1 MQIFPQIKKNL
12 ISFLRQGKVTII
24 CFLIFPMIMAYIYG
38 AMQEDMF
45 QGKSHFEPIKIIFNY
60 NKSSKEGE
68 VLKAILEDKE
78 TKSFITVVEDEEPQ
92 CKVTISDDFKTINIE
107 KLKGSDAQVD
117 MVKGFMEVFNENI
130 NQYNI
135 VVDNVNKLSLASVE
149 KGELINKLLFKL
161 QENNREPLIKEQLVE
176 GYKSLGAREYYTIS
190 VFSLTSI
197 MLVVVLIKEFYKEK
211 KQGVVRRSFSTPN
224 SKISYLLGYLSSCFI
239 LALVINFIYVAANI
253 ILGIAFLGNF
263 IGNIIII
270 ILQSLL
276 QTAVVGMI
284 ISFIKSEKI
293 ANSIMNIIVFIPT
306 VIGGVFFYSD
316 LIEIKILKFFSNVSP
331 NSLILNSYKNL
342 SIAQEIYGA
351 KNQIII
357 MTMLSLILLIVSF
370 IRVKISW
377 EE

>member
-12 ISFLRQGKVTII
+12 ISFLREGKITII
-24 CFLIFPMIMAYIYG
+24 CFLLFPMIMAYIYG

-45 QGKSHFEPIKIIFNY
+45 QGKSHFEPIKVIFNCD
-60 NKSSKEGE
+60 KFSKEGE
-68 VLKAILEDKE
+68 VLTAILNDKE
-78 TKSFITVVEDEEPQ
+78 MKSFITVVADEESQ
-92 CKVTISDDFKTINIE
+92 CKVTISDDFKSIDIE

-117 MVKGFMEVFNENI
+117 MVKEFMEIFNENI

-135 VVDNVNKLSLASVE
+135 VVDNVNKLNLTSVE
-149 KGELINKLLFKL
+149 KGELINKLLLKL
-161 QENNREPLIKEQLVE
+161 QENNKKPLIKEQLVE

-190 VFSLTSI
+190 MFSFTSI
-197 MLVVVLIKEFYKEK
+197 MLVIVLIKEFYKEK

-224 SKISYLLGYLSSCFI
+224 SEISYLLGYLSSCFI
-239 LALVINFIYVAANI
+239 LALIINFIYVAINI

-263 IGNIIII
+263 VGNVIIII
-270 ILQSLL
+270 FQSLL

-293 ANSIMNIIVFIPT
+293 ANSIMNIIIFIPV

-316 LIEIKILKFFSNVSP
+316 LIEIKILKFFSNISP

-357 MTMLSLILLIVSF
+357 MAMLSLMLLIISC
-370 IRVKISW
+370 IRVKFSW

>member
-1 MQIFPQIKKNL
+1 MQIFPHIKKNL
-12 ISFLRQGKVTII
+12 ISFLREGKITIL

-38 AMQEDMF
+38 TMQEDMF
-45 QGKSHFEPIKIIFNY
+45 QGKSYLEPIKVIFNY
-60 NKSSKEGE
+60 DKSLKEGE
-68 VLKAILEDKE
+68 VLTTILKDKE
-78 TKSFITVVEDEEPQ
+78 TKSFIAVVEDEEPQ
-92 CKVTISDDFKTINIE
+92 CKVTISNDFKTIDIE
-107 KLKGSDAQVD
+107 KLKGSDTQVD
-117 MVKGFMEVFNENI
+117 MVKGFMEIFNENI

-135 VVDNVNKLSLASVE
+135 VVDNVNKLSLTSVE
-149 KGELINKLLFKL
+149 KEELINKLLFKL

-190 VFSLTSI
+190 MFSLTSI
-197 MLVVVLIKEFYKEK
+197 MLVVLLIQEFYKEK

-224 SKISYLLGYLSSCFI
+224 SEISYLLGYLSSCFI
-239 LALVINFIYVAANI
+239 LALVINFIYVAINV

-263 IGNIIII
+263 IGDITII

-276 QTAVVGMI
+276 QTAVVGII

-293 ANSIMNIIVFIPT
+293 ANSIMNIIVFIPV

-316 LIEIKILKFFSNVSP
+316 LIEIKILKFFSNISP

-342 SIAQEIYGA
+342 SVAEEIYGA

-357 MTMLSLILLIVSF
+357 MMMLSLILLIVSF
-370 IRVKISW
+370 IRVKFSW